1 MRCVV
6 QNRHFK
12 PSVEA
17 RIQTAFFFLEEKNT
31 MPRTTKKNVLVS
43 ENQTE
48 QEKETVV
55 QPELTA
61 EEPKNEIAILPIES
75 LNFVADMKIGT
86 LTTNA
91 RVIRDSIKALTDN
104 FSIEEYIG
112 NPKKAADRKA
122 KLNTLAKQMNDARIA
137 YEKEW
142 MQPFNGFKDLVSE
155 SVNLVK
161 SCTIQLDGVV
171 KEEERREK
179 EAKRAE
185 IVDIWKVYDFNLVPL
200 ERIFN
205 DKWLNKSYKTK
216 QIHDDIAHIIDRITG
231 DLQSLEQ
238 FGEDTATLK
247 ELYLTTL
254 DLQATLR
261 RGAELRENRKRL
273 QAEEERKAQ
282 LKAERQTALMQRANE
297 PEQPQTVATTANT
310 EAPTYNVNFNTHEVT
325 QVQPEEPKQPVEKL
339 FDFYVTMPIATLAKQ
354 CGIASEPILMRA
366 TMQQMK
372 DFRSAMESN
381 GFVYEKSSY
390 KGYLLLD
397 VHVKGSK

>member
-1 MRCVV
+1 
-6 QNRHFK
+6 
-12 PSVEA
+12 
-17 RIQTAFFFLEEKNT
+17 
-31 MPRTTKKNVLVS
+31 MPRTTKKNVLVP

-48 QEKETVV
+48 QEKEAVV

-61 EEPKNEIAILPIES
+61 EEQKNEIAILPIES

-91 RVIRDSIKALTDN
+91 RVIRDSIKAITDN

-185 IVDIWKVYDFNLVPL
+185 IADIWKVYDFNLVPL
-200 ERIFN
+200 GKIFN
-205 DKWLNKSYKTK
+205 EKWLNKTYKTK

-231 DLQSLEQ
+231 DLQSIEQ

-282 LKAERQTALMQRANE
+282 LEAEKKAEEERNKQWAEAPNAMAQKV
-297 PEQPQTVATTANT
+297 EQEKEILGEN
-310 EAPTYNVNFNTHEVT
+310 APTYNVDFSTHEVT
-325 QVQPEEPKQPVEKL
+325 EVQPEQPKQPIEKL

-354 CGIASEPILMRA
+354 CGIESEPILMRA

-381 GFVYEKSSY
+381 GFVYEKTSY

>member
-1 MRCVV
+1 MG
-6 QNRHFK
+6 K
-12 PSVEA
+12 
-17 RIQTAFFFLEEKNT
+17 
-31 MPRTTKKNVLVS
+31 TTKKNALAP
-43 ENQTE
+43 EATE
-48 QEKETVV
+48 I
-55 QPELTA
+55 A
-61 EEPKNEIAILPIES
+61 EQKNEIAILPIES

-91 RVIRDSIKALTDN
+91 RIIRDSIKALTDN

-185 IVDIWKVYDFNLVPL
+185 IADIWKVYDFNLVPL
-200 ERIFN
+200 EKIFN
-205 DKWLNKSYKTK
+205 EKWLNKSYKTK
-216 QIHDDIAHIIDRITG
+216 QIHDDMARAIDQITG
-231 DLQSLEQ
+231 DLQSIEQ

-254 DLQATLR
+254 DLQSTLR

-273 QAEEERKAQ
+273 AEEEARMAQ
-282 LKAERQTALMQRANE
+282 AEAERQAALAQKADE
-297 PEQPQTVATTANT
+297 PEQPQTAEAAETTAT
-310 EAPTYNVNFNTHEVT
+310 PTYNVNFDTHEVT
-325 QVQPEEPKQPVEKL
+325 EVKPEPQKQPAEKL
-339 FDFYVTMPIATLAKQ
+339 FDFYVTMPIAALAKE
-354 CGIASEPILMRA
+354 CGIESEPILMRA
-366 TMQQMK
+366 SLQQMK
-372 DFRSAMESN
+372 DFKAKMEAS
-381 GFVYEKSSY
+381 GYIYEKSSH
-390 KGYLLLD
+390 KGYLLLN
-397 VHVKGSK
+397 VRVKGM

>member
-1 MRCVV
+1 
-6 QNRHFK
+6 
-12 PSVEA
+12 
-17 RIQTAFFFLEEKNT
+17 
-31 MPRTTKKNVLVS
+31 MPRTTKKNVLVP

-48 QEKETVV
+48 QEKEIVV

-91 RVIRDSIKALTDN
+91 RIIRDSIKALTDN

-185 IVDIWKVYDFNLVPL
+185 IADIWKVYDFNLVPL

-205 DKWLNKSYKTK
+205 DKWLNKTYKTK

-231 DLQSLEQ
+231 DLQSIEQ

-273 QAEEERKAQ
+273 QEEEERKAQ
-282 LKAERQTALMQRANE
+282 LEAERKAEEERNKQWAEAPNAMAKIVERRKILGEN
-297 PEQPQTVATTANT
+297 
-310 EAPTYNVNFNTHEVT
+310 APTYNVDFNTHEVT
-325 QVQPEEPKQPVEKL
+325 EVQPEQPKQPIEKL

-397 VHVKGSK
+397 VRVKGSK

>member
-1 MRCVV
+1 
-6 QNRHFK
+6 
-12 PSVEA
+12 
-17 RIQTAFFFLEEKNT
+17 
-31 MPRTTKKNVLVS
+31 MPRTTKKNVLVP

-91 RVIRDSIKALTDN
+91 RIIRDSIKALTDN

-171 KEEERREK
+171 NEEERREK

-185 IVDIWKVYDFNLVPL
+185 IADIWKVYDFNLVPL

-205 DKWLNKSYKTK
+205 DKWLNKTYKTK

-231 DLQSLEQ
+231 DLQSIEQ

-273 QAEEERKAQ
+273 QEEEERKAQ
-282 LKAERQTALMQRANE
+282 LEAERQAALMQKANE
-297 PEQPQTVATTANT
+297 PEQPQTVETTENT
-310 EAPTYNVNFNTHEVT
+310 EQPTYNVNFSTHEVT
-325 QVQPEEPKQPVEKL
+325 EVQPEQPKQPIEKL

-354 CGIASEPILMRA
+354 CGIESEPILMRA

>member
-1 MRCVV
+1 MG
-6 QNRHFK
+6 K
-12 PSVEA
+12 
-17 RIQTAFFFLEEKNT
+17 
-31 MPRTTKKNVLVS
+31 TTKKNALAP
-43 ENQTE
+43 ETTE
-48 QEKETVV
+48 IAA
-55 QPELTA
+55 A
-61 EEPKNEIAILPIES
+61 EQKNEIAIQPIET

-91 RVIRDSIKALTDN
+91 MIIRDSIKALAEN

-112 NPKKAADRKA
+112 DPKKAADRKA

-142 MQPFNGFKDLVSE
+142 MQPFNEFKELVTE

-185 IVDIWKVYDFNLVPL
+185 IADIWKVYDFKLVPL

-205 DKWLNKSYKTK
+205 EKWLNKTYKTK
-216 QIHDDIAHIIDRITG
+216 QIHDDMARAIDQITG
-231 DLQSLEQ
+231 DLQSIEQ

-254 DLQATLR
+254 DLQSTLR

-273 QAEEERKAQ
+273 QEEEERKAQ
-282 LKAERQTALMQRANE
+282 LEAERKAEEERNKQWAEAPNAMAKIVEQRKEILGEN
-297 PEQPQTVATTANT
+297 
-310 EAPTYNVNFNTHEVT
+310 APTYNVDFSTHEVT
-325 QVQPEEPKQPVEKL
+325 EVKPEPPKQPAKKL
-339 FDFYVTMPIATLAKQ
+339 FDFYVTMPIAALAKE
-354 CGIASEPILMRA
+354 CGIESEPILMRA
-366 TMQQMK
+366 SLRQMK
-372 DFRSAMESN
+372 DFKAKMEAS
-381 GFVYEKSSY
+381 GYAYEKSSY
-390 KGYLLLD
+390 KGYLLLN
-397 VHVKGSK
+397 VRVKENQ

>member
-1 MRCVV
+1 
-6 QNRHFK
+6 
-12 PSVEA
+12 
-17 RIQTAFFFLEEKNT
+17 
-31 MPRTTKKNVLVS
+31 MPRTTKKNVLVP

-48 QEKETVV
+48 QEKEAVV

-91 RVIRDSIKALTDN
+91 RIIRDSIKALTDN

-185 IVDIWKVYDFNLVPL
+185 IADIWKVYEFNLVPL

-205 DKWLNKSYKTK
+205 DKWLNKTYKTK

-231 DLQSLEQ
+231 DLQSIEQ
-238 FGEDTATLK
+238 FGEDTDTLK

-261 RGAELRENRKRL
+261 RGAELRESRKRL
-273 QAEEERKAQ
+273 AEEEARKAQ
-282 LKAERQTALMQRANE
+282 LEAEKQQEEEHKTKWAEEFNAMAKKGQLAE
-297 PEQPQTVATTANT
+297 
-310 EAPTYNVNFNTHEVT
+310 EAKEAMTSQEASEPTYNVDFDTHKVT
-325 QVQPEEPKQPVEKL
+325 EVQPEKPAEKT
-339 FDFYVTMPIATLAKQ
+339 FNFYVTMPIAKLAED
-354 CGIASEPILMRA
+354 CGISSEPILMTA

-381 GFVYEKSSY
+381 GYIYEKSSY
-390 KGYLLLD
+390 NGLLLLN
-397 VHVKGSK
+397 VRVKGM

>member
-1 MRCVV
+1 
-6 QNRHFK
+6 
-12 PSVEA
+12 
-17 RIQTAFFFLEEKNT
+17 

-48 QEKETVV
+48 QKKEAVV

-61 EEPKNEIAILPIES
+61 EEPKNELAILPIES

-91 RVIRDSIKALTDN
+91 RIIRDSIKALTDN

-185 IVDIWKVYDFNLVPL
+185 IADIWKVYDFNLVPL
-200 ERIFN
+200 EKIFN
-205 DKWLNKSYKTK
+205 EKWLNKSYKTK

-231 DLQSLEQ
+231 DLQSIEQ

-273 QAEEERKAQ
+273 QEEEERKTQ
-282 LKAERQTALMQRANE
+282 LEAERQAALMQKANE
-297 PEQPQTVATTANT
+297 PEQP
-310 EAPTYNVNFNTHEVT
+310 TYNVDFSTHEVT
-325 QVQPEEPKQPVEKL
+325 EVQPEQPKQPIEKL

>member
-1 MRCVV
+1 
-6 QNRHFK
+6 
-12 PSVEA
+12 
-17 RIQTAFFFLEEKNT
+17 
-31 MPRTTKKNVLVS
+31 MPRTTKKNVLVP

-91 RVIRDSIKALTDN
+91 RIIRDSIKALTDN

-185 IVDIWKVYDFNLVPL
+185 IADIWKVYDFNLVPL

-205 DKWLNKSYKTK
+205 DKWLNKTYKTK

-231 DLQSLEQ
+231 DLQSIEQ

-273 QAEEERKAQ
+273 QEEEERKAQ
-282 LKAERQTALMQRANE
+282 LEAERQAALMQRANE

-310 EAPTYNVNFNTHEVT
+310 EAPTYNVDFSTHEVT
-325 QVQPEEPKQPVEKL
+325 EVQPEQPKQPIEKL

>member
-1 MRCVV
+1 
-6 QNRHFK
+6 
-12 PSVEA
+12 
-17 RIQTAFFFLEEKNT
+17 
-31 MPRTTKKNVLVS
+31 MPRTTKKNVLVP

-48 QEKETVV
+48 QEKEAVV

-61 EEPKNEIAILPIES
+61 EEPKNELAILPIES

-91 RVIRDSIKALTDN
+91 MIIRDSIKAITDN

-185 IVDIWKVYDFNLVPL
+185 IADIWKVYDFNLVPL

-205 DKWLNKSYKTK
+205 DKWLNKTYKTK

-231 DLQSLEQ
+231 DLQSIEQ

-273 QAEEERKAQ
+273 QEEEERKAQ
-282 LKAERQTALMQRANE
+282 LEAERKAEEERNKQWAEAPNAMAKIVEQRKEILGEN
-297 PEQPQTVATTANT
+297 
-310 EAPTYNVNFNTHEVT
+310 APTYNVDFSTHEVT
-325 QVQPEEPKQPVEKL
+325 EVQPEQPKQPTEKL

-354 CGIASEPILMRA
+354 CGIESEPILMRA

-372 DFRSAMESN
+372 DFRSAIESN

>member
-1 MRCVV
+1 
-6 QNRHFK
+6 
-12 PSVEA
+12 
-17 RIQTAFFFLEEKNT
+17 
-31 MPRTTKKNVLVS
+31 MPRTTKKNVLVP
-43 ENQTE
+43 ENQTV

-61 EEPKNEIAILPIES
+61 EKPKNEIAILPIES

-91 RVIRDSIKALTDN
+91 IIIRDSIKALTKN
-104 FSIEEYIG
+104 FSIEEYEG
-112 NPKKAADRKA
+112 DENKAADQKA
-122 KLNTLAKQMNDARIA
+122 KLNNLAKQMNDARIA
-137 YEKEW
+137 YEREW
-142 MQPFNGFKDLVSE
+142 MQPFNGFKDIVNE
-155 SVNLVK
+155 SVMLIKNC
-161 SCTIQLDGVV
+161 SIQLDGVI
-171 KEEERREK
+171 KAIDEK
-179 EAKRAE
+179 RKQAKRTE
-185 IVDIWKVYDFNLVPL
+185 IADIWKVYDFNLVPF
-200 ERIFN
+200 EKIF
-205 DKWLNKSYKTK
+205 DDRWLNKTYKVK

-231 DLQSLEQ
+231 DLQSIEQ

-254 DLQATLR
+254 DLQSTLR

-282 LKAERQTALMQRANE
+282 LETERQAALMQKINE
-297 PEQPQTVATTANT
+297 PELPQTIETTET
-310 EAPTYNVNFNTHEVT
+310 PEQTTYNVDFSTREVT
-325 QVQPEEPKQPVEKL
+325 EVQPEQPKQPTEKL
-339 FDFYVTMPIATLAKQ
+339 FNFYVTMPIATLAKQ
-354 CGIASEPILMRA
+354 CGIESEPILMRA
-366 TMQQMK
+366 TMRQMK

>member
-1 MRCVV
+1 
-6 QNRHFK
+6 
-12 PSVEA
+12 
-17 RIQTAFFFLEEKNT
+17 
-31 MPRTTKKNVLVS
+31 MPRTTKKNVIAP
-43 ENQTE
+43 EE
-48 QEKETVV
+48 QEKELI

-282 LKAERQTALMQRANE
+282 LEAERQAALMQR

>member
-1 MRCVV
+1 
-6 QNRHFK
+6 
-12 PSVEA
+12 
-17 RIQTAFFFLEEKNT
+17 
-31 MPRTTKKNVLVS
+31 MPRTTKKNVLVP

-48 QEKETVV
+48 QEKEAVV

-91 RVIRDSIKALTDN
+91 RIIRDSIKALTDN

-185 IVDIWKVYDFNLVPL
+185 IADIWKVYDFNLVPL

-205 DKWLNKSYKTK
+205 DKWLNKTYKTK

-231 DLQSLEQ
+231 DLQSIEQ

-273 QAEEERKAQ
+273 QEEEERKAQ
-282 LKAERQTALMQRANE
+282 FEAERKAEEERDKQWAEAPNAMAQKV
-297 PEQPQTVATTANT
+297 EQEKEILGEN
-310 EAPTYNVNFNTHEVT
+310 APTYNVDFSTHEVT
-325 QVQPEEPKQPVEKL
+325 EVQPEQPKQPTEKL

-354 CGIASEPILMRA
+354 CGIESEPILMRA